1 MLDETLPNR
10 EGAEPASA
18 DPNLTRKVFL
28 SKVVKGA
35 ALTGG
40 LAMAPKVLDKFLVQS
55 VAACTPPSSGCVTT
69 SGATV
74 ASPTTDTLA
83 SAPCSDTGFF
93 PSPFGDTVFTAPGVG
108 GGDTLNC
115 CGDNGTV
122 LGGTGGGSDTLD
134 CKTAG

>member
-1 MLDETLPNR
+1 MLDETSL
-10 EGAEPASA
+10 EPEAVEPVSA
-18 DPNLTRKVFL
+18 DPNLSRKKFL
-28 SKVVKGA
+28 NKIVKGA

-40 LAMAPKVLDKFLVQS
+40 LAIAPKVLDKFLVQS
-55 VAACTPPSSGCVTT
+55 VAACTPPSSNCLTP

-74 ASPTTDTLA
+74 ANPVTDTLA
-83 SAPCSDTGFF
+83 SAPCSDIGFF
-93 PSPFGDTVFTAPGVG
+93 PTPFGETVFTAAGVG

-122 LGGTGGGSDTLD
+122 LGGTGGGADTLD